1 MENHDITTVRKTWFI
16 QSREGKLEDYYN
28 TDLKS
33 DILGTGAFAS
43 VVKATTKEGHQPRAI
58 KILRK
63 EKITDKD
70 KFKAEIEILKR
81 LDHPNVIKIFET
93 FEDARNVYIV
103 MEICKGGEVFDR
115 ILSKGR
121 FTESEARKVFI
132 DMIHAL
138 NYCHANGVCH
148 RDLKPENFL
157 YLDQS
162 EDSHIKIIDFGLAK
176 IFKSS
181 DKDGEKTPM
190 TSRVGTSYYISPE
203 VLAGNYDESCDIW
216 SAGVILY
223 ILLSGYPP
231 FNGNTDLKII
241 EKVKK
246 CAYSLE
252 TAEWKKVSESAK
264 DLIKKML
271 CKPESRLT
279 AAEILKHEWMLQAAS
294 ANEEPLSLDYQSLKN
309 FTNAQR
315 LKKVALSVIASQLSE
330 EEINELAEQFTK
342 LDVNGDGVL
351 TFEEMEAGLKGVDGK
366 SRDEILRVIDTID
379 TDRNGT
385 INYTEFVAAAMERSI
400 YLRQDRLIDTF
411 KLLDKDGNG
420 KITAEELKE
429 VLGNDPSFKHGIEYY
444 KEMIKEADQ
453 NGDGTIDYGEFLD
466 MMKKNK

>member
-1 MENHDITTVRKTWFI
+1 
-16 QSREGKLEDYYN
+16 
-28 TDLKS
+28 
-33 DILGTGAFAS
+33 
-43 VVKATTKEGHQPRAI
+43 
-58 KILRK
+58 
-63 EKITDKD
+63 
-70 KFKAEIEILKR
+70 
-81 LDHPNVIKIFET
+81 
-93 FEDARNVYIV
+93 
-103 MEICKGGEVFDR
+103 
-115 ILSKGR
+115 
-121 FTESEARKVFI
+121 
-132 DMIHAL
+132 
-138 NYCHANGVCH
+138 
-148 RDLKPENFL
+148 
-157 YLDQS
+157 
-162 EDSHIKIIDFGLAK
+162 
-176 IFKSS
+176 
-181 DKDGEKTPM
+181 
-190 TSRVGTSYYISPE
+190 
-203 VLAGNYDESCDIW
+203 
-216 SAGVILY
+216 
-223 ILLSGYPP
+223 
-231 FNGNTDLKII
+231 
-241 EKVKK
+241 
-246 CAYSLE
+246 
-252 TAEWKKVSESAK
+252 
-264 DLIKKML
+264 ML